1 MSMFRWYLLHP
12 VRLLSKFKDWQE
24 ARRLR
29 NIEERKPTT
38 KRRLTHLIPVI
49 AGIAGALTAVLLLFP
64 PWKETIDIPYRL
76 HSLRALGYGWIWS
89 PPSPSSLRASIGVDL
104 DRLRLEV
111 FALWALVAPILLAI
125 WYRKAIK
132 QGDTETQSNSE
143 LPHEKAESVPQPD
156 SKAASV
162 NSEIVR
168 HISPQERELAEKRQE
183 LAILQAELTE
193 RELSAANLRAEL
205 GAFEG
210 RYLREVGLLYAELD
224 DWNARIA
231 ELVAEA
237 TGTEQAKSA
246 ATDARARAE
255 ESRAAAHEEAAK
267 ATDFSPSPEL
277 KKLFRDVVKLVHPD
291 NATDEADRAV
301 RNKLMTEANLAYR
314 LGDAD
319 ALRKILEEYKSSPE
333 SIKGEGAAAD
343 LQRVIRQIERIIK
356 RLAQIETEVAEL
368 TSSEIAKLMATAE
381 TAKTKGRN
389 LLAEMKKDVLH
400 RIELARKEFED
411 KPSEMRPK

>member
-1 MSMFRWYLLHP
+1 MFKQILF
-12 VRLLSKFKDWQE
+12 RLGHRSRNSGATEKRENPASSKIRNLRTIG
-24 ARRLR
+24 ATRL
-29 NIEERKPTT
+29 I
-38 KRRLTHLIPVI
+38 LTFT
-49 AGIAGALTAVLLLFP
+49 GIAGALTAVLLLFP
-64 PWKETIDIPYRL
+64 PWNETINIPYRL

-89 PPSPSSLRASIGVDL
+89 PPSPSSLRASIGVDW

-125 WYRKAIK
+125 WYRKTIK
-132 QGDTETQSNSE
+132 QGYNETQSSSE
-143 LPHEKAESVPQPD
+143 PFHENVESVPQPD
-156 SKAASV
+156 SKSASM

-168 HISPQERELAEKRQE
+168 HISPQERELAEKRHE

-210 RYLREVGLLYAELD
+210 SYLREVGLLYAELD

-255 ESRAAAHEEAAK
+255 ESRAAALDEAAR

-277 KKLFRDVVKLVHPD
+277 KKLFRDVVRQVHPD

-301 RNKLMTEANLAYR
+301 RNKLMAEANLAYR

-333 SIKGEGAAAD
+333 SVKGDGAAAD
-343 LQRVIRQIERIIK
+343 LQRVIRQIERIVK
-356 RLAQIETEVAEL
+356 RLAQIESEVAEL

-411 KPSEMRPK
+411 QAPGMRPK

>member
-1 MSMFRWYLLHP
+1 MFKQILS
-12 VRLLSKFKDWQE
+12 RLG
-24 ARRLR
+24 RRFGNSGTAEKREGSAGSESR
-29 NIEERKPTT
+29 NLNTVGAI
-38 KRRLTHLIPVI
+38 RLILTFT
-49 AGIAGALTAVLLLFP
+49 GIAAVLTAVLLLFP
-64 PWKETIDIPYRL
+64 PWNEIIDIPYRL
-76 HSLRALGYGWIWS
+76 HSQRVLGYGWIWS
-89 PPSPSSLRASIGVDL
+89 PPSPSSLRASIRVDW

-132 QGDTETQSNSE
+132 QGDNETQCSFDP
-143 LPHEKAESVPQPD
+143 PHENVERVPQHD
-156 SKAASV
+156 SQSASM

-231 ELVAEA
+231 ELAAEVS
-237 TGTEQAKSA
+237 GTEQAKSA
-246 ATDARARAE
+246 AEDARARAD
-255 ESRAAAHEEAAK
+255 ESRAAAHDEAAG

-277 KKLFRDVVKLVHPD
+277 KRLFREVVKLVHPD
-291 NATDEADRAV
+291 NATNEADRAV

-319 ALRKILEEYKSSPE
+319 ALRRILEEYKSSPE
-333 SIKGEGAAAD
+333 SIKGDGTAAD

-381 TAKTKGRN
+381 TARAKGRN

-400 RIELARKEFED
+400 RVDLARKEFEGRA
-411 KPSEMRPK
+411 SEAKSK

>member
-1 MSMFRWYLLHP
+1 MFTWYLLHP

-24 ARRLR
+24 ARELR
-29 NIEERKPTT
+29 NIEGRKPAT
-38 KRRLTHLIPVI
+38 KRRSTHLIPVI
-49 AGIAGALTAVLLLFP
+49 AGIAGALTAALLLFP

-89 PPSPSSLRASIGVDL
+89 PPSPSSLRASIGVDW

-111 FALWALVAPILLAI
+111 FALWALVVPILLAI

-132 QGDTETQSNSE
+132 QGDNETQSSSE
-143 LPHEKAESVPQPD
+143 PPRENVEGVPQPN
-156 SKAASV
+156 SKSASM

-193 RELSAANLRAEL
+193 RELAAANLRAEL

-231 ELVAEA
+231 ELAAEA
-237 TGTEQAKSA
+237 SGTEQAKSA

-255 ESRAAAHEEAAK
+255 GSRAAALDEAAR

-277 KKLFRDVVKLVHPD
+277 KRLFRDVVKLVHPD
-291 NATDEADRAV
+291 NATDEADRVV

-389 LLAEMKKDVLH
+389 LLAEMKKDVLR
-400 RIELARKEFED
+400 RIDMARNDYDEQSSK
-411 KPSEMRPK
+411 MRPK

>member
-1 MSMFRWYLLHP
+1 MFKQILF
-12 VRLLSKFKDWQE
+12 RLG
-24 ARRLR
+24 RRSR
-29 NIEERKPTT
+29 NSGTAE
-38 KRRLTHLIPVI
+38 KREDSAGSESRNLNTGGAIRLILTFT
-49 AGIAGALTAVLLLFP
+49 GIAAILTAVLLLFP
-64 PWKETIDIPYRL
+64 PWNEIIDIPYRL
-76 HSLRALGYGWIWS
+76 HSQRVLGYGWIWS
-89 PPSPSSLRASIGVDL
+89 PPSPSSLRASIRVDW

-132 QGDTETQSNSE
+132 QGDNETQSSSE
-143 LPHEKAESVPQPD
+143 PPPENVERVPQHD
-156 SKAASV
+156 SQSASM

-231 ELVAEA
+231 ELAAEVS
-237 TGTEQAKSA
+237 GTEQAKSA
-246 ATDARARAE
+246 AKDARARAD
-255 ESRAAAHEEAAK
+255 ESRAAAHDEAAG

-277 KKLFRDVVKLVHPD
+277 KSLFRDVVKLVHPD

-314 LGDAD
+314 LGDED
-319 ALRKILEEYKSSPE
+319 ALRRILEEYKSSPE
-333 SIKGEGAAAD
+333 SIKGEGTAAD
-343 LQRVIRQIERIIK
+343 LQRVIRQIERIVK
-356 RLAQIETEVAEL
+356 RLAKIEFEVAEL

-381 TAKTKGRN
+381 TARAKGRN

-400 RIELARKEFED
+400 QIDLAQKEFED
-411 KPSEMRPK
+411 RASEAKPK

>member
-1 MSMFRWYLLHP
+1 MFKQILF
-12 VRLLSKFKDWQE
+12 RLGRRSRNSGTAEKRENSASSKSRNLRTSG
-24 ARRLR
+24 ANRL
-29 NIEERKPTT
+29 IS
-38 KRRLTHLIPVI
+38 VFV
-49 AGIAGALTAVLLLFP
+49 GIAGALTAALLLFP

-89 PPSPSSLRASIGVDL
+89 PPSPSSLRASIGVDW

-111 FALWALVAPILLAI
+111 FALWALVAPILLGI

-132 QGDTETQSNSE
+132 QGDTESQSSSE
-143 LPHEKAESVPQPD
+143 PPRENANNAPQPD
-156 SKAASV
+156 SKSV
-162 NSEIVR
+162 SMNSEIAR

-231 ELVAEA
+231 ELAAEA
-237 TGTEQAKSA
+237 SGTEQAKST

-255 ESRAAAHEEAAK
+255 ESRAAAHDEAAG

-277 KKLFRDVVKLVHPD
+277 KRLFREVVKLVHPD

-319 ALRKILEEYKSSPE
+319 ALRRILEEYKSSPE
-333 SIKGEGAAAD
+333 SIKGGGTAAD
-343 LQRVIRQIERIIK
+343 LQCVIRQIERIVK
-356 RLAQIETEVAEL
+356 RLAEIESEVAEL

-381 TAKTKGRN
+381 TARAKGRN

-400 RIELARKEFED
+400 RVDLARKEFEGRA
-411 KPSEMRPK
+411 SEAKSK

>member
-1 MSMFRWYLLHP
+1 MSMFTWYFLHP

-29 NIEERKPTT
+29 NIEERKATT

-246 ATDARARAE
+246 ATDARTRAE
-255 ESRAAAHEEAAK
+255 ESRAAAHEEAAR

-277 KKLFRDVVKLVHPD
+277 KKLFREVVKLVHPD

-343 LQRVIRQIERIIK
+343 LQRVILQIERIIK

-411 KPSEMRPK
+411 KPSEMRSK

>member
-1 MSMFRWYLLHP
+1 
-12 VRLLSKFKDWQE
+12 
-24 ARRLR
+24 
-29 NIEERKPTT
+29 
-38 KRRLTHLIPVI
+38 
-49 AGIAGALTAVLLLFP
+49 
-64 PWKETIDIPYRL
+64 
-76 HSLRALGYGWIWS
+76 
-89 PPSPSSLRASIGVDL
+89 
-104 DRLRLEV
+104 
-111 FALWALVAPILLAI
+111 LVAPILLAI

-132 QGDTETQSNSE
+132 QGDNETQSSSDP
-143 LPHEKAESVPQPD
+143 PHENVERVPQHD
-156 SKAASV
+156 SQSASM

-231 ELVAEA
+231 ELAAEA
-237 TGTEQAKSA
+237 SGTEQAKST

-255 ESRAAAHEEAAK
+255 ESRAAAHDEAAG

-277 KKLFRDVVKLVHPD
+277 KRLFREVVKLVHPD

-319 ALRKILEEYKSSPE
+319 ALRRILEEYKSSPE
-333 SIKGEGAAAD
+333 SIKGGGTAAD
-343 LQRVIRQIERIIK
+343 LQRVIRQIERIVK
-356 RLAQIETEVAEL
+356 RLAEIESEVAEL

-381 TAKTKGRN
+381 TARAKGRN

-400 RIELARKEFED
+400 RVDLARKEFEGRA
-411 KPSEMRPK
+411 SEAKSK

>member
-1 MSMFRWYLLHP
+1 MFKQFLF
-12 VRLLSKFKDWQE
+12 RLG
-24 ARRLR
+24 RRLGNSGTAEKREGSADSESR
-29 NIEERKPTT
+29 NLNTGGAI
-38 KRRLTHLIPVI
+38 RLILTFT
-49 AGIAGALTAVLLLFP
+49 GIAAVLTAVLLLFP
-64 PWKETIDIPYRL
+64 PWNEVIDIPYRL
-76 HSLRALGYGWIWS
+76 HSQRVLGYGWIWS
-89 PPSPSSLRASIGVDL
+89 PPSPSSLRASIRVDW

-132 QGDTETQSNSE
+132 QGDNETQSSSE
-143 LPHEKAESVPQPD
+143 PPPENVERVPQHD
-156 SKAASV
+156 SQSASM
-162 NSEIVR
+162 NSEIGR

-231 ELVAEA
+231 ELAAEVS
-237 TGTEQAKSA
+237 GTEQAKSA
-246 ATDARARAE
+246 AKDARARAD
-255 ESRAAAHEEAAK
+255 ESRAAAHDEAAG

-277 KKLFRDVVKLVHPD
+277 KSLFRDVVKLVHPD

-314 LGDAD
+314 LGDED
-319 ALRKILEEYKSSPE
+319 ALRRILEEYKSSPE
-333 SIKGEGAAAD
+333 SIKGEGTAAD
-343 LQRVIRQIERIIK
+343 LQRVIRQIERIVK
-356 RLAQIETEVAEL
+356 RLAKIEFEVAEL

-381 TAKTKGRN
+381 TARAKGRN

-400 RIELARKEFED
+400 QIDLAQKEFED
-411 KPSEMRPK
+411 RASEAKPK